1 MTELDLPDM
10 LNRFFLTT
18 ALTTITFSA
27 ATLVS
32 AQTTIDVDQDTP
44 VITEDSGDV
53 TIDAGVTITT
63 TTTDPAVTLNS
74 DNTITNSGVI
84 LIEDVDNATA
94 VEIQGG
100 NTGSYTQ
107 SGAISVIE
115 DFTPADLDDDLVP
128 DEPFASGT
136 GRTGILISGASPFVG
151 NVTLETVS
159 SVVVEGNNS
168 FGIRLAETAGLTG
181 NLSAL
186 GVIGVT
192 GDNSVGVSVESRI
205 IGELA
210 LGGNIQTL
218 GTNASGVSVTDDIEG
233 GFTSQG
239 TISNTGY
246 RFSTRPNLA
255 GRELIDED
263 DLGQAAAAVNIN
275 SNISGGV
282 LFDQVITTT
291 TDEAGVE
298 TSFIS
303 SIPSVNQFGNAPA
316 ILIDGLGTP
325 IAMGRVS
332 AITDPDDENFDGA
345 LTYGFINEGQLSASG
360 VFNDVNSTT
369 FEVRDATIEGGISNT
384 GSLSASSFRSSDDGT
399 VDVDGFT
406 GLAQVIVI
414 GNGAIA
420 EAINNAG
427 IITASVT
434 EDLDQS
440 FLDDEDIMAA
450 RNITAVAI
458 NIEDGADVSSLN
470 NSGAISA
477 IVTGRDGEIVA
488 IRDSSGTLLNV
499 VNTGTISAIGVNSDA
514 NGIEAT
520 NFTRTALDLSA
531 NTTGVNVT
539 QNLAEDTDLTDEI
552 TPTAPS
558 IFGDVLLG
566 SGDDTVEVTSGTVVG
581 AIDFAG
587 GENSLTISGGSIVT
601 GAITSEGGSVALSV
615 SDSALTNLAGT
626 PLSVTTASFDS
637 TSSYNPSLDG
647 ATGQAS
653 TLVASGDI
661 SFADGAQINP
671 ILSNIIGSTSNTFT
685 IASAANLNVEGD
697 LSTLSGVT
705 SPFLYNTTYSFDA
718 NDPNSLLVTL
728 DLRET
733 SELGLDNVQTA
744 FFNSAFEALSS
755 NAALG
760 DAFVNLT
767 DGDTFNQAYNQLL
780 PEFAAAGLQ
789 FVVANVNGA
798 TGAVGA
804 QLDNARR
811 SPDRPGGV
819 WIEEFAYFADRELA
833 GLSDQYRGHGFGFN
847 AGIDTELG
855 PFHAVGLTAG
865 FASTEIES
873 VIDDDEPLDLVTVQL
888 GAYAGYQTG
897 GLGIEALAGV
907 GYNDFESERNVAVGN
922 FIGTSS
928 GDWSGTHVNGTLRAG
943 YDYDISDTFFVR
955 PAISLDYLSLSE
967 NSYTEES
974 STGIGLDIDDR
985 DSESGSAT
993 AMLNFGAKFFGKRTW
1008 VRPSLR
1014 VGYRNDFINDG
1025 VITTG
1030 RFVGGTTPFT
1040 IESEEISSDGFL
1052 LGITVAAG
1060 SEFSSFSFD
1069 IDSDIR
1075 DGFIRHTGRVVLRLL
1090 F

>member
-1 MTELDLPDM
+1 M

-18 ALTTITFSA
+18 ALTTIAFSA
-27 ATLVS
+27 TTLTS
-32 AQTTIDVDQDTP
+32 AQTVIDADQDTP
-44 VITEDSGDV
+44 VTTEDSGDV
-53 TIDAGVTITT
+53 TIDTGITISTT
-63 TTTDPAVTLNS
+63 TTGPAVTLNS
-74 DNTITNSGVI
+74 DNTIVNSGVI
-84 LIEDVDNATA
+84 SIEDVDNATA

-107 SGAISVIE
+107 SGAITILE

-151 NVTLETVS
+151 NVTLESTS
-159 SVVVEGNNS
+159 SVIVEGNNS
-168 FGIRLAETAGLTG
+168 YGIRLAETAGLTG

-186 GVIGVT
+186 GGIGVT
-192 GDNSVGVSVESRI
+192 GNDSVGVSLESRI

-210 LGGNIQTL
+210 LGGNISTN
-218 GTNASGVSVTDDIEG
+218 GTNTSAVSITGDIDG
-233 GFTSQG
+233 GFSSQG
-239 TISNTGY
+239 AITNTGF
-246 RFSTRPNLA
+246 RFTTRPNLT

-298 TSFIS
+298 TSILT
-303 SIPSVNQFGNAPA
+303 SIPSVTQFGNAPA

-325 IAMGRVS
+325 IAIGRVS
-332 AITDPDDENFDGA
+332 AITDPEDENFDGT
-345 LTYGFINEGQLSASG
+345 LIYGFINEGALSAAG
-360 VFNDVNSTT
+360 VFNDINSTT

-384 GSLSASSFRSSDDGT
+384 GSLTAASFRSGDDGT

-420 EAINNAG
+420 EAINNTG
-427 IITASVT
+427 IISASVT
-434 EDLDQS
+434 EDIDQV
-440 FLDDEDIMAA
+440 FLDTDNIVAA

-458 NIEDGADVSSLN
+458 NIEEGAEVSSLN

-477 IVTGRDGEIVA
+477 IVTGRNGEVVA

-499 VNTGTISAIGVNSDA
+499 VNTGSISALSANSDA
-514 NGIEAT
+514 NGAEVT
-520 NFTRTALDLSA
+520 SFTQTALDLSA
-531 NTTGVNVT
+531 NTAGVTLV
-539 QNLAEDTDLTDEI
+539 QNLAEDTDLTDTI
-552 TPTAPS
+552 TPTAPF
-558 IFGDVLLG
+558 IIGDVLLG
-566 SGDDTVEVTSGTVVG
+566 SGNDTVEITSGSVIG
-581 AIDFAG
+581 AVAFAG
-587 GENSLTISGGSIVT
+587 GENSLSISGGSLVS

-615 SDSALTNLAGT
+615 SDSSLTNLAGT
-626 PLSVTTASFDS
+626 PLSVSTASFDS
-637 TSSYNPSLDG
+637 TSAYNPSLDG

-653 TLVASGDI
+653 TLVASSDI
-661 SFADGAQINP
+661 NFADGAQINP

-685 IASAANLNVEGD
+685 IANAANLNIEGD
-697 LSTLSGVT
+697 LETLSGSL
-705 SPFLYNTTYSFDA
+705 SPFLYNTTYSFDG
-718 NDPNSLLVTL
+718 NDQNSLLVTL

-744 FFNSAFEALSS
+744 FFNSAFEALGS

-767 DGDTFNQAYNQLL
+767 DSSSFNQSFNQLL
-780 PEFAAAGLQ
+780 PEFAAAGRQ
-789 FVVANVNGA
+789 FIVANVDGA
-798 TGAVGA
+798 VGAVGA

-811 SPDRPGGV
+811 SQDRPGGV

-833 GLSDQYRGHGFGFN
+833 GLSEQYRGSGFGFN
-847 AGIDTELG
+847 AGIDTEIG

-873 VIDDDEPLDLVTVQL
+873 VIDNDEPLDLVTIQV

-897 GLGIEALAGV
+897 GLGVEALAGF
-907 GYNDFESERNVAVGN
+907 GYNDFESDRNVTVGN
-922 FIGTSS
+922 FTGTSS
-928 GDWSGTHVNGTLRAG
+928 GDWSGTHINGSLRAG
-943 YDYDISDTFFVR
+943 YDYDIGETFFVR
-955 PAISLDYLSLSE
+955 PAASLDYLRLSE

-974 STGIGLDIDDR
+974 SSGIGLEIDDR

-993 AMLNFGAKFFGKRTW
+993 AMLNFGAQFFGKRTW
-1008 VRPSLR
+1008 IRPSLR
-1014 VGYRNDFINDG
+1014 VGYRNDFINDS

-1040 IESEEISSDGFL
+1040 IESEEFPSDGFL
-1052 LGITVAAG
+1052 LGLTIAAG

-1069 IDSDIR
+1069 LDSDIR
-1075 DGFIRHTGRVVLRLL
+1075 DGFIRHTGRIVLRLL